1 MSERLPGAASEIIKG
16 LFARVEAFDL
26 DGLISFY
33 TDTPYY
39 QFSNS
44 EPCYT
49 KDSIKQAAAGA
60 WSQISAIY
68 HEIKMM
74 WEVGDVVFVEQDVI
88 FWGKDGSIISLP
100 GCDIFRLEGDKIA
113 EQRIYMD
120 AGPLYNPAL
129 ASSRPTSSVLITS
142 QGKKLTPP
150 GIMRKYFNENPE
162 GKKRMAEGFAP
173 KWSLVKSQP
182 SLVEA

>member
-1 MSERLPGAASEIIKG
+1 MSERLPGTASEIITR

-26 DGLISFY
+26 EGLMSFY

-49 KDSIKQAAAGA
+49 KDSIKQAASAA
-60 WSQISAIY
+60 WSQVSAIY

-74 WEVGDVVFVEQDVI
+74 WEIGDVVFVEQDVT
-88 FWGKDGSIISLP
+88 FWAKDGSVISLP

-120 AGPLYNPAL
+120 AGPLSNPAL
-129 ASSRPTSSVLITS
+129 ASRPTSSVLITS

-150 GIMRKYFNENPE
+150 GIMRKYFNEDPE
-162 GKKRMAEGFAP
+162 GKKRVAEGFAP
-173 KWSLVKSQP
+173 KWLTMESKS
-182 SLVEA
+182 SLVEV